1 MRTRLDQII
10 DIKNEEPVIK
20 DNIPSKFY
28 QKGIYQW
35 WHNLYG
41 CVYVGISAVNTK
53 KKNDGMPMRAL
64 HHVRKLLGK
73 EKGNTQPTK
82 KWRSFSKIFLSF
94 NHQYDEIEV
103 VYDNHPSKSKDEL
116 KKIEKQLIENLNPI
130 CNS

>member
-1 MRTRLDQII
+1 M
-10 DIKNEEPVIK
+10 
-20 DNIPSKFY
+20 
-28 QKGIYQW
+28 
-35 WHNLYG
+35 
-41 CVYVGISAVNTK
+41 GISAVNTK

-82 KWRSFSKIFLSF
+82 KWSRFSKIFLSF